1 MAEVLVPYAFPVVY
15 PVDILV
21 IGGGIAGVSV
31 CHYLAEA
38 GREVLLAEGEP
49 RLAYHT
55 TGRSAAVLY
64 ESYGTRA
71 IQTLTAASLGFLKK
85 PPAGLVDAPLLR
97 PRGVVVVARPDQ
109 MDRLETEASHGVGLR
124 MISPSEVGAMVSVI
138 RTELLAGALVEPQ
151 AADLDV
157 AALHQAFVR
166 GMRRAG
172 GTIRLAAPVEALVR
186 SAGRWMV
193 RAGGEV
199 ITADVV
205 VNAAGAW
212 CDVVAGI
219 AGVEPVGLVAMRRT
233 AFMVPGRCEWSG
245 WPAVVDIDQ
254 EWYFRPDG
262 EQLLCSLGEEKP
274 SPPCD
279 ARPEEIDIALAIDR
293 INRATTL
300 GIRTVRS
307 SWTGL
312 RSFVS
317 DRSMVIGFDG
327 SVEGFFWLAG
337 QGGTGIQTAP
347 GAGRLAAALI
357 TEGTP
362 PTDQLDLGVDVEAF
376 SPARLR

>member
-1 MAEVLVPYAFPVVY
+1 MLWSVVY
-15 PVDILV
+15 SADILV

-31 CHYLAEA
+31 GHYLAEA
-38 GREVLLAEGEP
+38 GREVLLVEGEP
-49 RLAYHT
+49 QLAYHT

-71 IQTLTAASLGFLKK
+71 IQTLTAASLEFLNN
-85 PPAGLVDAPLLR
+85 PPVELVDGPLVK
-97 PRGVVVVARPDQ
+97 PRGAILVARPDQ
-109 MDRLETEASHGVGLR
+109 MDRLRTEALHGVGLQP
-124 MISPSEVGAMVSVI
+124 ISPAEVGGLVPVI
-138 RTELLAGALVEPQ
+138 RSELLAGALVEPQ

-172 GTIRLAAPVEALVR
+172 GTIRPAAPVEALAR
-186 SAGRWMV
+186 SGGRWVV

-199 ITADVV
+199 IAVDVV

-212 CDVVAGI
+212 CDIVAGM
-219 AGVEPVGLVAMRRT
+219 ADVQPVGLVPMRRT
-233 AFMVPGRCEWSG
+233 AFMVPGHPDWSG
-245 WPAVVDIDQ
+245 WPAVIDIDQ
-254 EWYFRPDG
+254 EWYFKPDG
-262 EQLLCSLGEEKP
+262 EQLLCSPGEEKP

-279 ARPEEIDIALAIDR
+279 AGPEEIDIALAIDR

-312 RSFVS
+312 RSFVP
-317 DRSMVIGFDG
+317 DRSMVIGFDE
-327 SVEGFFWLAG
+327 SAEGFFWLAG

-347 GAGRLAAALI
+347 GAARLAAALI

-362 PTDQLDLGVDVEAF
+362 PSDQIDLGVDVENF
-376 SPARLR
+376 SPGRLR